1 MVKGILTHGADYGH
15 ISTES
20 MHLPLISAKFA
31 INAAPTILIS
41 TEAGGIYY
49 LNPDAVTFSPA
60 FNKNSPIC
68 GESAVVVSV
77 APLKRVFLVSKISDS
92 ERIHTITISEL
103 DGEDLKAGKYSPKL
117 LKSRSFALRSTLLS
131 TTAMRFGARAV
142 DTLSSTYGSPI
153 VIIWATD
160 EIVRI
165 DFDSG
170 ETKRLQ
176 LPPLDAYLYVSGYAP
191 YALYGNASVLYLID
205 LGLMEMKQCTK
216 YITGLLD
223 GVCAFEEGFCWSVPG
238 ASAADM
244 GIPYETY
251 IRKSYTDIIKG
262 KPELAWVGEPYAA
275 TSTVNTT
282 NVKAV
287 LLKIPYDINADLGSW
302 EYIEPEEFAASLFTA
317 SVSETPTTWTD
328 RIDRVYFQPPMPIS
342 ARGGYGGGDW
352 CGNYVKFEESI
363 VSISATREV
372 RGTPWFTNMRTFPS
386 PSECSAKIIENAGLP
401 GPELRR
407 GYLLAPIIEGDTV
420 FVQNVLYGMRLS
432 VLGSTGN
439 WKGYVS
445 IPDVSSVAQIWR

>member
-20 MHLPLISAKFA
+20 MHLPLISAPLAF
-31 INAAPTILIS
+31 NAAPTALIS
-41 TEAGGIYY
+41 TEAEGIYY

-68 GESAVVVSV
+68 GEFAVVVSV

-131 TTAMRFGARAV
+131 TTYMRVGARAV
-142 DTLSSTYGSPI
+142 DTLSSTYDSPI

-165 DFDSG
+165 DFDSW
-170 ETKRLQ
+170 EIKRLQ
-176 LPPLDAYLYVSGYAP
+176 LPPVVGSLYLSGFAP
-191 YALYGNASVLYLID
+191 YALYGHTTFLYLID
-205 LGLMEMKQCTK
+205 LDRMEMKQCTK
-216 YITGLLD
+216 YITKLLD
-223 GVCAFEEGFCWSVPG
+223 GVCAFEEGFCWPVPG
-238 ASAADM
+238 ASAADL

-251 IRKSYTDIIKG
+251 IQKSYTNIIKG
-262 KPELAWVGEPYAA
+262 K
-275 TSTVNTT
+275 TSSYVASHTVNIT

-287 LLKIPYDINADLGSW
+287 LLKIPYDIDADLGSW
-302 EYIEPEEFAASLFTA
+302 EYIEPEGFAASLFTA
-317 SVSETPTTWTD
+317 SVSQTATTWTD
-328 RIDRVYFQPPMPIS
+328 RIDEVYFQPPMPLS
-342 ARGGYGGGDW
+342 PASGGYGGGDW
-352 CGNYVKFEESI
+352 CGNYIKYAEST
-363 VSISATREV
+363 VSTSATRGV
-372 RGTPWFTNMRTFPS
+372 TGTPWFTNKRTFPS

-401 GPELRR
+401 VPALSR

-420 FVQNVLYGMRLS
+420 FVSGVSQVTTRLS
-432 VLGSTGN
+432 VLGATGN

-445 IPDVSSVAQIWR
+445 IRGVSSVAQIWR

>member
-20 MHLPLISAKFA
+20 MHLPLISATLA
-31 INAAPTILIS
+31 INAAPTTLIS

-49 LNPDAVTFSPA
+49 LNPDAATFSPA

-142 DTLSSTYGSPI
+142 DTLSSTYDSPI

-170 ETKRLQ
+170 EIKRLQ
-176 LPPLDAYLYVSGYAP
+176 LPPLDVYLYVSGYAP

-205 LGLMEMKQCTK
+205 LDLMEMKQCTK
-216 YITGLLD
+216 YITGLLE
-223 GVCAFEEGFCWSVPG
+223 GVCAFEEGFCWPVPG

-251 IRKSYTDIIKG
+251 IQKSYTNIIKG
-262 KPELAWVGEPYAA
+262 K
-275 TSTVNTT
+275 TSTYVASNTVNIT

-287 LLKIPYDINADLGSW
+287 LLKIPYDIDADLGSW
-302 EYIEPEEFAASLFTA
+302 EYIEPEEFAAFLFTA
-317 SVSETPTTWTD
+317 SVSETSTTWTD
-328 RIDRVYFQPPMPIS
+328 RIDEVYFQPPMPIS
-342 ARGGYGGGDW
+342 PARGGYGGGDW
-352 CGNYVKFEESI
+352 CGNYVKYAEST
-363 VSISATREV
+363 VSTSATRGV
-372 RGTPWFTNMRTFPS
+372 TGTPWFTNMRTFPS
-386 PSECSAKIIENAGLP
+386 PSECSAKIIENDGLP
-401 GPELRR
+401 VPELRR

-432 VLGSTGN
+432 VLGATGN